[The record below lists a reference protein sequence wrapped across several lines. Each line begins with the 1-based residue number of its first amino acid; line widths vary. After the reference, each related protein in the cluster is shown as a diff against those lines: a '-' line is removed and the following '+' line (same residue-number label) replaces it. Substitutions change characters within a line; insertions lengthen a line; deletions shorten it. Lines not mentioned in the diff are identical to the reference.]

1 MDSREAADG
10 AAPRPRE
17 GTHVAG
23 IDQDGVVFTPVSS
36 ELTPV
41 KLISSAIG
49 HVILLAVLSVPLV
62 LKLTG
67 VWEGMWA
74 WAAWGL
80 PAVVLLSWAAD
91 LVLIPRSVRAMG
103 WAEREDDLLWRE
115 GLLFRTVNAVPYGR
129 LQYVDT
135 SDGPLLRR
143 YGLQTLTLKTASSGG
158 DVTLEGIPA
167 ATCDELREVLMARGQ
182 ARLAGL

>member
-1 MDSREAADG
+1 M
-10 AAPRPRE
+10 P
-17 GTHVAG
+17 G
-23 IDQDGVVFTPVSS
+23 IDLSGVAFTPASPR
-36 ELTPV
+36 LTTV
-41 KLISSAIG
+41 KLIATTIG
-49 HVILLAVLSVPLV
+49 HLIWLAAFSVPLI

-67 VWEGMWA
+67 PWTGMAA

-80 PAVVLLSWAAD
+80 PAVVVVSWIVD
-91 LVLIPRSVRAMG
+91 LILIPRRVRAMG
-103 WAEREDDLLWRE
+103 WAEREDDLLWRQ
-115 GLLFRTVNAVPYGR
+115 GVLIRTLNAVPYGR

-143 YGLQTLTLKTASSGG
+143 HGLQTLTLKTAASGA
-158 DVTLEGIPA
+158 DVELQGLPA